1 LPVEAPPAPPYEEA
15 LPPDYQHNSR
25 ALMASSSLFQF
36 AMSFGSS
43 NTVLPAFLAALN
55 SSDFLIGVSNGLGSG
70 GWLLPQLLVASAA
83 ARMRRKKPLMM
94 LTAWVGRPLFLLI
107 ALGIALTA
115 VNNPPLARA
124 IVMLGFFL
132 FFVCDGIG
140 SVPWFEILARTIP
153 ARRRGRV
160 MGAGQAIG
168 YLMGIGGGMVVSWAL
183 SERSPLAFPANYAF
197 FYAAA
202 GVILLGGAVALG
214 QMHEPETPPIKQ
226 EAPSARAVLARMPAI
241 LAHDRPFALLIVV
254 RILSGFVLMA
264 SAFYILHAT
273 KTLGLSL
280 GVAGMFVSAQVAGS
294 LAAGLLMGVIQD
306 RWGPLAH
313 IRRILLLSATSPIIA
328 LAMGP
333 LRAALGPAVLYP
345 YLALYF
351 LLGVSMGSM
360 GWPYFNWILEYA
372 DDASR
377 PVYIGM
383 VNTLG
388 AAVMVAP
395 MFGGWIAGVVS
406 YQAVFAL
413 SLGFAIAG
421 YALSLGL
428 PNTRRLDRIRF
439 RGLGSNESQNPIR

>member
-1 LPVEAPPAPPYEEA
+1 
-15 LPPDYQHNSR
+15 
-25 ALMASSSLFQF
+25 M
-36 AMSFGSS
+36 
-43 NTVLPAFLAALN
+43 
-55 SSDFLIGVSNGLGSG
+55 
-70 GWLLPQLLVASAA
+70 
-83 ARMRRKKPLMM
+83 
-94 LTAWVGRPLFLLI
+94 
-107 ALGIALTA
+107 
-115 VNNPPLARA
+115 
-124 IVMLGFFL
+124 
-132 FFVCDGIG
+132 
-140 SVPWFEILARTIP
+140 
-153 ARRRGRV
+153 
-160 MGAGQAIG
+160 
-168 YLMGIGGGMVVSWAL
+168 
-183 SERSPLAFPANYAF
+183 
-197 FYAAA
+197 
-202 GVILLGGAVALG
+202 GGAVALG
-214 QMHEPETPPIKQ
+214 QMREPETPPIKQ
-226 EAPSARAVLARMPAI
+226 EAPSPRAVLARMPAI

-313 IRRILLLSATSPIIA
+313 IRLILLLSATSPIIA

-388 AAVMVAP
+388 AAVMLAP
-395 MFGGWIAGVVS
+395 MLGGWIAGVVS

-428 PNTRRLDRIRF
+428 PNTRRPR
-439 RGLGSNESQNPIR
+439 